1 MTDLLV
7 EIITLLTGGLTQ
19 MATAIGS
26 ALQQFVTSMF
36 LVTTGT
42 GADAV
47 TSLSVFG
54 GIIIIFGAISLAVSL
69 GRLVYG
75 FLTSWGN

>member
-7 EIITLLTGGLTQ
+7 EIISLLTGGLTQ

-36 LVTTGT
+36 LVTAEG
-42 GADAV
+42 GA
-47 TSLSVFG
+47 TTLSVFG
-54 GIIIIFGAISLAVSL
+54 GIIIIFGAISLAISL
-69 GRLVYG
+69 GRLVYQ